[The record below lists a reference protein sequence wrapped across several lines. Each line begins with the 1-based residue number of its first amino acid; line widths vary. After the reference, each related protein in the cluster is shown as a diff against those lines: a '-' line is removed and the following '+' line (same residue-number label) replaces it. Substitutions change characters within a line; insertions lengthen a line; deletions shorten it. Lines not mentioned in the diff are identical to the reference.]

1 MNTIEQ
7 TLESAEKVGLK
18 AELLEWVENN
28 KEWDPSL
35 YNDQPAYYDMG
46 LKVLTDSTK
55 QKHAASFSKGYW
67 STEGHPAV
75 ATTEIMKG
83 LVEEYITT
91 YNNDKAFLELE
102 LYAQIGQDAFVSNLL
117 KQKRQ
122 GLFLDIGAGPPKFIS
137 NTYLLEKKYGWSG
150 ISIEL
155 DYRSKIAWDYS
166 DRDSSN
172 FLYESAFDVDYD
184 KVISN
189 LLEKHNATRI
199 DYLSVDLE
207 PPHLTLEALY
217 KVITSTKCRFSII
230 TFEHDVCRDNEH
242 ILKAS
247 RELLKSHNYQ
257 LVVDNIN
264 NQEDWYVDIT
274 Y

>member
-1 MNTIEQ
+1 MNTVEQ
-7 TLESAEKVGLK
+7 TLELAEKVGLK
-18 AELLEWVENN
+18 AELLQWVEDN

-35 YNDQPAYYDMG
+35 HKDTPAYYDMG
-46 LKVLTDSTK
+46 LKILTHTTK
-55 QKHAASFSKGYW
+55 QKESDSFSKGYW
-67 STEGHPAV
+67 NTEGHPIKKSTGV
-75 ATTEIMKG
+75 MQKLI
-83 LVEEYITT
+83 EEYISNHTNST
-91 YNNDKAFLELE
+91 LPVTET
-102 LYAQIGQDAFVSNLL
+102 YAQIGQDAFVLNLL
-117 KQKRQ
+117 KQKTG

-137 NTYLLEKKYGWSG
+137 NTYLLEKKYDWSG
-150 ISIEL
+150 ISVEL
-155 DYRSKIAWDYS
+155 DYRSKIAWEYS

-172 FLYESAFDVDYD
+172 FLYENAFDVDYD
-184 KVISN
+184 QVLSD
-189 LLEKHNATRI
+189 LLKKHNADRI

-217 KVITSTKCRFSII
+217 KVLTSTKHRFSVI
-230 TFEHDVCRDNEH
+230 TFEHDVWRDNVH

-247 RELLKSHNYQ
+247 RELLKSHNYE

>member
-7 TLESAEKVGLK
+7 TLESAEKAGLRV
-18 AELLEWVENN
+18 ELLEWVEGN

-35 YNDQPAYYDMG
+35 YSDQPAYYDMG
-46 LKVLTDSTK
+46 LKILLDSTK
-55 QKHAASFSKGYW
+55 QKQSTSFSKGYW
-67 STEGHPAV
+67 NTEGHPAV
-75 ATTEIMKG
+75 TSTGIMKG
-83 LVEEYITT
+83 LVEEYINT
-91 YNNDKAFLELE
+91 YNNNKAFLELE
-102 LYAQIGQDAFVSNLL
+102 SYAQVGQDAFVSNLL

-137 NTYLLEKKYGWSG
+137 NTYLLEKKYEWSG

-155 DYRSKIAWDYS
+155 DYRSKIAWEYS

-172 FLYESAFDVDYD
+172 FLYENAFDVDYD
-184 KVISN
+184 KVLSS
-189 LLEKHNATRI
+189 LLEKHNATRM
-199 DYLSVDLE
+199 DYLSIDLE

-230 TFEHDVCRDNEH
+230 TFEHDVWRNNEH

-247 RELLKSHNYQ
+247 RELLKSHNYE